1 MRGLTM
7 AARMPTHTAA
17 YQPLPAALL
26 QVHGLLNERGPM
38 TERQIRDALGLMT
51 DSTRERVRRLAQV
64 GAIVV
69 AGHAEITFRGIPPRL
84 WQAVPLPTP
93 RRAGAR
99 RRPCLCCGRNFQSAG
114 IHNRLCGTCGEGAR
128 GLSRQFQEAC

>member
-1 MRGLTM
+1 M

-26 QVHGLLNERGPM
+26 QVHGLLSERGPM
-38 TERQIRDALGLMT
+38 TEAEIAVALGLLAT
-51 DSTRERVRRLAQV
+51 TTHDRVRRLAEK
-64 GAIVV
+64 GAICG
-69 AGHAEITFRGIPPRL
+69 AGLAVSAGPGIPATR
-84 WQAVPLPTP
+84 WQALRLAPATAARDGGP
-93 RRAGAR
+93 R

-114 IHNRLCGTCGEGAR
+114 IHNRLCGTCGESAR